1 MPCHI
6 NGCGI
11 HKIVVLSLL
20 QVQDPEGQADD
31 LGPVADQNEEGVAG
45 QLQEGGCCPGGCCS
59 SSHASAN
66 SGVCMS
72 ASHSMS

>member
-6 NGCGI
+6 NGFII

-45 QLQEGGCCPGGCCS
+45 QLQEGGAVQVAAAAPPMPQLTQ
-59 SSHASAN
+59 
-66 SGVCMS
+66 VC
-72 ASHSMS
+72 A